1 MYNIQ
6 RIINELKQYEGKQKS
21 KVLSEAIQERLDV
34 SLVSYYNEL
43 TKAFDKLYEYS
54 DNYEIKLLKKLNK
67 GDE

>member
-1 MYNIQ
+1 MCNIQ

-21 KVLSEAIQERLDV
+21 KVLSEAIQKRLDI

-54 DNYEIKLLKKLNK
+54 DNYEIKLLKKLDK